1 MKLNNG
7 ERLVDY
13 VKGTKLDLREAL
25 QLTRRLLH
33 VVKEIHARNVIHRDI
48 QPKNIL
54 VQSQRN
60 NQPNNLMIINF
71 GSGWINDPQAIDI
84 LEKYDRPSG
93 NSFYRMPQFEN
104 RAADMELNEN
114 DNQLKQSQRSA
125 TIDAVGSCA
134 ILFWIITGHEP
145 KELHDIWG
153 NTPHKLHDHPKII
166 EKKVKELT
174 GKNDSLQPPRA
185 KLIVFFLSLSYR
197 KENT

>member
-1 MKLNNG
+1 MKLSDG

-25 QLTRRLLH
+25 QLTRRLLY
-33 VVKEIHARNVIHRDI
+33 VVKQIHARNVIHRDI

-60 NQPNNLMIINF
+60 NQTSSVMLINF
-71 GSGWINDPQAIDI
+71 GSGWINDPQAINM
-84 LEKYDRPSG
+84 LEKYDNPSG
-93 NSFYRMPQFEN
+93 NSFYRMPQFEKQ
-104 RAADMELNEN
+104 RHADMELNEN
-114 DNQLKQSQRSA
+114 DDQLKQFQRSA

-153 NTPHKLHDHPKII
+153 HAPHKLRDHSKII
-166 EKKVKELT
+166 EKKVTELT
-174 GKNDSLQPPRA
+174 GKNDSL
-185 KLIVFFLSLSYR
+185 
-197 KENT
+197 